1 MFEHARPLRA
11 DRPRLPAE
19 ARGVPP
25 RAVTWGCGHLGTVPP
40 AEALTCERAPARS
53 PTTPHPSARPRSPAP
68 LSLGAHGAPSRFHQ
82 HFLWTRV
89 RSCVSALGLPTALGT
104 LRVTQSAPPHIRARR
119 LVFRR
124 THASPSGRNS
134 GGGGSPRG
142 WVQIL
147 ARALATGRPAP
158 AAYTLRASVSI
169 REVGMMTG
177 PASWSLLVSGA
188 AKVPQTKW
196 LKVIETCPLP
206 VLEAGSLTSRCGQG
220 DFP

>member
-1 MFEHARPLRA
+1 MPTAHATGL
-11 DRPRLPAE
+11 
-19 ARGVPP
+19 
-25 RAVTWGCGHLGTVPP
+25 
-40 AEALTCERAPARS
+40 
-53 PTTPHPSARPRSPAP
+53 
-68 LSLGAHGAPSRFHQ
+68 HQ

-104 LRVTQSAPPHIRARR
+104 LRVTQSAPPTSVPADLCSGVRTPLLLEET
-119 LVFRR
+119 LV
-124 THASPSGRNS
+124 A
-134 GGGGSPRG
+134 GGSPRG

-158 AAYTLRASVSI
+158 AAYTLQASVSI
-169 REVGMMTG
+169 QEVGMMTG

>member
-25 RAVTWGCGHLGTVPP
+25 RAVTWGPFHRP

-53 PTTPHPSARPRSPAP
+53 PTPHPSARPRSPAP
-68 LSLGAHGAPSRFHQ
+68 LSLGAHGARDTAP
-82 HFLWTRV
+82 
-89 RSCVSALGLPTALGT
+89 SALPVDTGQILCLSTGAPHSPRHPAGDPECP
-104 LRVTQSAPPHIRARR
+104 PPHPCPQTCVQAYARLSFWKKLWWR
-119 LVFRR
+119 GEPTGLG
-124 THASPSGRNS
+124 ANP
-134 GGGGSPRG
+134 GSCTSY
-142 WVQIL
+142 W
-147 ARALATGRPAP
+147 RPAP

>member
-1 MFEHARPLRA
+1 MNTPGHSVLTGRGFPQRP
-11 DRPRLPAE
+11 E
-19 ARGVPP
+19 ASLHV
-25 RAVTWGCGHLGTVPP
+25 
-40 AEALTCERAPARS
+40 RS
-53 PTTPHPSARPRSPAP
+53 PGDRSTGRGSDLRTRPSPVADAASVRQAALSCAAEPRCPRRTITAPSALPVDTGQILCLSTGAPHSPRHPAGDPECPPPHPCPQMSVQAYAR
-68 LSLGAHGAPSRFHQ
+68 LSFWKKLWWRGEPTGLGANPG
-82 HFLWTRV
+82 
-89 RSCVSALGLPTALGT
+89 SCTSY
-104 LRVTQSAPPHIRARR
+104 
-119 LVFRR
+119 
-124 THASPSGRNS
+124 
-134 GGGGSPRG
+134 
-142 WVQIL
+142 W
-147 ARALATGRPAP
+147 RPAP

>member
-1 MFEHARPLRA
+1 MKRRGPAEGRGLRKAPARSPRRSRLFEHARPLRA

-68 LSLGAHGAPSRFHQ
+68 LSLGAHGAPSRLHQ

-104 LRVTQSAPPHIRARR
+104 LRVTQSAPPPHPCPQTCVQAYARLSFWKKLWWR
-119 LVFRR
+119 GEPTGLGANPGSCTSYGAAR
-124 THASPSGRNS
+124 TGCLHASGLSFH
-134 GGGGSPRG
+134 PRG
-142 WVQIL
+142 
-147 ARALATGRPAP
+147 GDDDRPC
-158 AAYTLRASVSI
+158 LL
-169 REVGMMTG
+169 E
-177 PASWSLLVSGA
+177 LVSFRGC
-188 AKVPQTKW
+188 QST
-196 LKVIETCPLP
+196 T
-206 VLEAGSLTSRCGQG
+206 
-220 DFP
+220 D